1 MALLHYAITPVP
13 CTPFPSGYDSAMIQG
28 ADSASA
34 GSTGFWCLRASASGS
49 LRSFPVMPRA
59 LTVHDSAMVQGAYI
73 FKLAAQVFGVS
84 ATPRRVW

>member
-1 MALLHYAITPVP
+1 
-13 CTPFPSGYDSAMIQG
+13 MIQG

-34 GSTGFWCLRASASGS
+34 GSTDFWCLRASASGF

-59 LTVHDSAMVQGAYI
+59 LPVHDSAMVQGAYI
-73 FKLAAQVFGVS
+73 LKLAARVFGVS